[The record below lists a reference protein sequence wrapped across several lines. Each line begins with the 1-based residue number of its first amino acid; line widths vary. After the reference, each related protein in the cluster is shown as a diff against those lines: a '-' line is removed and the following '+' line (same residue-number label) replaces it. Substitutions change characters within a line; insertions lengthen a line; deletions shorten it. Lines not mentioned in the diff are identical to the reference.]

1 MYFTDAG
8 IEELDERRGDEQV
21 TMAWLAERLR
31 DFVDLNPEFETAVD
45 RLAKWLARSDSD
57 DDPDSASV
65 DSASACATDSG
76 PADIHAA
83 DFDCERSGATKSG
96 SPRPA
101 IRTGNDAAG

>member
-45 RLAKWLARSDSD
+45 RLAKWLARTDSD
-57 DDPDSASV
+57 DDAPSGKADVSELAKAVEALSAKV
-65 DSASACATDSG
+65 DALS
-76 PADIHAA
+76 
-83 DFDCERSGATKSG
+83 KK
-96 SPRPA
+96 
-101 IRTGNDAAG
+101 